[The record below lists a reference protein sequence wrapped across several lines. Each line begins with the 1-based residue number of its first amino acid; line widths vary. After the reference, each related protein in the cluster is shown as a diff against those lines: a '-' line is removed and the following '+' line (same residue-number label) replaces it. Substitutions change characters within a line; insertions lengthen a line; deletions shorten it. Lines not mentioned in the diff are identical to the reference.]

1 MKQLYNFYWLKL
13 EAEQLQ
19 RLINEYNN
27 QFNISSSGTQ
37 TQEAKP
43 LILKQLQTYREKI
56 AAEVQTMQS
65 RIDNITDAEIKE
77 LAIMLFVERKG
88 YQAIA
93 ERHYMDRTTVYKKLK
108 RYFDKQ

>member
-19 RLINEYNN
+19 SLINEYNN
-27 QFNISSSGTQ
+27 KFNISSSGTQ
-37 TQEAKP
+37 TQVAKP
-43 LILKQLQTYREKI
+43 LLKQLQAYQEKI

-88 YQAIA
+88 YQDIA
-93 ERHYMDRTTVYKKLK
+93 DRHYMDKTTVYKKLK